1 MSYTPNIK
9 HTAFAPT
16 FINNYVNEQLAL
28 FGLISEGPTAPNQ
41 AGFNPMIPAQYPT
54 NIEDLYN
61 DTISIQQVEAPILI
75 VYDRMMRF
83 RPTPFYR
90 HKREQL
96 IYFVY
101 SSDVTKLINTIRVI
115 TEALDR
121 EDAAAEDVNRYS
133 AENATEENPAK
144 IYFHNIKV
152 YQVDESRD
160 VAELASA
167 RTLFVNKL
175 IVEYDY
181 HSSDDPAN
189 YIYT

>member
-9 HTAFAPT
+9 DTAFAPT

-28 FGLISEGPTAPNQ
+28 FGLIAEGPTTPNQ
-41 AGFNPMIPAQYPT
+41 AGFNPMVPAQYPT

-61 DTISIQQVEAPILI
+61 DTISIQQIESPILI

-101 SSDVTKLINTIRVI
+101 SSDVAKLINTIRVI
-115 TEALDR
+115 AEALDR

-133 AENATEENPAK
+133 AENATSSNPAK
-144 IYFHNIKV
+144 IYFHNIRV

-167 RTLFVNKL
+167 RTLFVNK
-175 IVEYDY
+175 IIIEYDY

-189 YIYT
+189 YIYN

>member
-9 HTAFAPT
+9 DTAFAPT

-28 FGLISEGPTAPNQ
+28 FGLIAEGPTIPNQ
-41 AGFNPMIPAQYPT
+41 AGFNPMVPAQYPT

-61 DTISIQQVEAPILI
+61 DTISIQQVDSPILI
-75 VYDRMMRF
+75 IYDRMMRF

-101 SSDVTKLINTIRVI
+101 SSDVAKLMNAIRVI
-115 TEALDR
+115 AEALDR

-133 AENATEENPAK
+133 AENATSSNPAK
-144 IYFHNIKV
+144 IYFHNIRV

-167 RTLFVNKL
+167 RTLFVNK
-175 IVEYDY
+175 IIIEYDY

-189 YIYT
+189 YIYN